1 MAEPRLVEVW
11 KIEGRIVVETGLR
24 IGAAQETMEISGLDN
39 PIIRNPANGEPYIPG
54 SSLKGRM
61 RSLAEWYFGEIP
73 TDGDVTKP
81 RIPSDTAHVFGRPA
95 RDARK
100 EPNSA
105 VKAAYESGPTR
116 LIVRDCPLSQDSR
129 ERFRAGAPLTEVK
142 TENSINRLTSM
153 ANPRPME
160 RVLPGVTFD
169 LEMVYRIFD
178 IAGDGG
184 QKDRDLFDTVVITA
198 LALVEADALGSCS
211 SRGCGKVR
219 FEDLKVNG
227 QPIPLP
233 AIQDLLELER

>member
-11 KIEGRIVVETGLR
+11 KIEGKIVVETGLR

-73 TDGDVTKP
+73 IDGDVTKP
-81 RIPSDTAHVFGRPA
+81 RIPSNTAHVFGRPA
-95 RDARK
+95 RDTRRENNA
-100 EPNSA
+100 E
-105 VKAAYESGPTR
+105 VKAAYEAGPTR
-116 LIVRDCPLSQDSR
+116 LIVRDCPLSNDSR
-129 ERFRAGAPLTEVK
+129 KRFEAGAPLTEVK
-142 TENSINRLTSM
+142 TENSINRLTCM

-169 LEMVYRIFD
+169 LEMIYRIFD
-178 IAGDGG
+178 IDGDGG
-184 QKDRDLFDTVVITA
+184 QKDRELFDEVVLTG

-219 FEDLKVNG
+219 FEDLRVNG
-227 QPIPLP
+227 QSVTLP
-233 AIQDLLELER
+233 AIQDLLNLER

>member
-1 MAEPRLVEVW
+1 
-11 KIEGRIVVETGLR
+11 
-24 IGAAQETMEISGLDN
+24 
-39 PIIRNPANGEPYIPG
+39 
-54 SSLKGRM
+54 
-61 RSLAEWYFGEIP
+61 
-73 TDGDVTKP
+73 
-81 RIPSDTAHVFGRPA
+81 
-95 RDARK
+95 
-100 EPNSA
+100 
-105 VKAAYESGPTR
+105 
-116 LIVRDCPLSQDSR
+116 
-129 ERFRAGAPLTEVK
+129 
-142 TENSINRLTSM
+142 M